1 MQKVASS
8 TTRLL
13 RRLYKAKNVWRPKY
27 LKYKIRKALENKGTK
42 IFKLRSSIAFSLFYA
57 LSYFM
62 TGKSVCVFV
71 FPSTLKR
78 AVGLSRKRK
87 NRWYATRDE
96 TFFYRYLN
104 KLAKKWT
111 LINKVMITKTLKKE
125 IEKWEFTNNTFLKRK
140 VNDRIAFEVIN
151 LKSYERDID
160 QLLKDEKFRKEALM
174 ATAFL
179 LKFSAPFLDL
189 LADKKFLKE
198 VAFVLRNVA
207 KIVGERECSQLKS
220 EQEREACKKHVE
232 KILEMAKKFER
243 FPAEKI
249 KEKLPTIKRGFYR
262 AAERLLRE
270 ANSIT

>member
-1 MQKVASS
+1 MRRVLLQKVASS

-42 IFKLRSSIAFSLFYA
+42 IFILRSSIAFSLFHA

-174 ATAFL
+174 ATALL
-179 LKFSAPFLDL
+179 LKFLAPFLDL
-189 LADKKFLKE
+189 LADKKFLK
-198 VAFVLRNVA
+198 
-207 KIVGERECSQLKS
+207 
-220 EQEREACKKHVE
+220 
-232 KILEMAKKFER
+232 
-243 FPAEKI
+243 
-249 KEKLPTIKRGFYR
+249 
-262 AAERLLRE
+262 
-270 ANSIT
+270 